1 MPPAATYNPCV
12 AARFYLPGFDGDASE
27 ATLPAEESHH
37 LAHVMRLA
45 PGAEV
50 RVFNGHGGEW
60 VATVSGIAR
69 TGATLRIGEP
79 VQAAPEC
86 AVSIVLGQALLKG
99 DHVDAVIRDA
109 TMLGAAAVW
118 PLRTA
123 HTVVSR
129 RAGDAREVARW
140 QRVAVASAKQCGR
153 AVVPVI
159 RPVSPAEVAFGAEPN
174 GVRLLLVEPAAGVAA
189 VSRVEP
195 LAEQA
200 RRHGVLVLVGP
211 EGGWHADEVARATT
225 AGFVP
230 WRLGTI
236 TLRADAVAVP
246 ALAVLRYAWGV

>member
-1 MPPAATYNPCV
+1 MLPAATYNPCV
-12 AARFYLPGFDGDASE
+12 AARFYLPGFEGDASE

-50 RVFNGHGGEW
+50 RVFNGCGGEW
-60 VATVSGIAR
+60 VATVRGIAR
-69 TGATLRIGEP
+69 AGATLRIGAP
-79 VQAAPEC
+79 VRAAPEC

-123 HTVVSR
+123 HTAVPG
-129 RAGDAREVARW
+129 RADGARAAARW

-159 RPVSPAEVAFGAEPN
+159 RPVSPAEVAFDAEPDA
-174 GVRLLLVEPAAGVAA
+174 VRLLLVEPAARVAA

-200 RRHGVLVLVGP
+200 KRHGAFVLVGP
-211 EGGWHADEVARATT
+211 EGGWNADEVARATA

-230 WRLGTI
+230 WRLGTV
-236 TLRADAVAVP
+236 TLRADAVAVV
-246 ALAVLRYAWGV
+246 AIAVLRYGWDV